1 MKNKGTFMIFLMVS
15 FLFVFFLLL
24 TSFSIPR
31 IFISE
36 ASELENFSP
45 DDQKL
50 IKKLTH
56 FTNEIYLNDKNT
68 QLSNEKGDVEITTS
82 KQQDANNQKIKAS
95 EMRALLEKDPSLIQ
109 IQIFDIA
116 TNKQIMF
123 KTVKSLRELEGLTF
137 ETPTYILDANKEYP
151 VFQADYMVI
160 ISTKDYVGFYD
171 FTRFYINDLSK
182 ANAQLLKGILEYMK
196 STDLKDGLNI
206 EFMKREETIGELD
219 VVESK
224 ESINCI
230 ACVGPIYKV
239 GSKKTYNKWVNIAQ
253 VHAIKGVDT
262 TFSLS
267 TSQSSTV
274 SIQSKTVTKAGMVTS
289 SGAISNTLRS
299 TTIFPKRTAS
309 SLTAKGAHAQQEVQM
324 AKVEYINVKNDAD
337 RYTQVRREKYIGGSN
352 FGNFVGGN
360 GKNYDSVTGSQY
372 LPGSKHTVEQ
382 GGSQSFSNQAS
393 TSVYGI
399 TVGVTVTLNHSSQN
413 TWTFDFKTDHG
424 YSWYK
429 VYGKYKNLTAK

>member
-1 MKNKGTFMIFLMVS
+1 MKNKRAFITFFTVCFLVIFLLIS
-15 FLFVFFLLL
+15 SLL
-24 TSFSIPR
+24 IPK
-31 IFISE
+31 IFTSE
-36 ASELENFSP
+36 ASELEKFTPS
-45 DDQKL
+45 DQKL
-50 IKKLTH
+50 LKSLARSN
-56 FTNEIYLNDKNT
+56 NEIHLNYKNT
-68 QLSNEKGDVEITTS
+68 QLSNEKGDFEESTS
-82 KQQDANNQKIKAS
+82 KLQDENNKKIKAS
-95 EMRALLEKDPSLIQ
+95 ELKALLEKDPSLIQ
-109 IQIFDIA
+109 IQIFDLA

-137 ETPTYILDANKEYP
+137 ETPKHILEANKDYP

-182 ANAQLLKGILEYMK
+182 ANANLLNGVLAYMK
-196 STDLKDGLNI
+196 STDLKNGLNI
-206 EFMKREETIGELD
+206 EFIKRGDTINELD
-219 VVESK
+219 VVSSK
-224 ESINCI
+224 QSIDCI

-239 GSKKTYNKWVNIAQ
+239 GSKETFNKWVNIAQ

-274 SIQSKTVTKAGMVTS
+274 SIQSKTVTKAGTVTS
-289 SGAISNTLRS
+289 SGAISNILRS

-309 SLTAKGAHAQQEVQM
+309 SLTAKGVHAQQEVQM
-324 AKVEYINVKNDAD
+324 AKVEYINVKNNAD
-337 RYTQVRREKYIGGSN
+337 RYTQVRREKYIGGAN
-352 FGNFVGGN
+352 FGNSVGGN
-360 GKNYDSVTGSQY
+360 GKNYDSVNGIQY

-382 GGSQSFSNQAS
+382 ESSQSFSNQAS

-413 TWTFDFKTDHG
+413 TWTFDFKTGHG
-424 YSWYK
+424 FSWYK